1 VIKESYLGRASVR
14 SPSLGWE
21 VFLLMPYTGNMKIII
36 QSLLITLFILGAS
49 IVSAA
54 PIKVGATAPDFTLID
69 QNNKSQTLS
78 KMRGQ
83 WVVMYFYPKDE
94 TPGCTTEACNFR
106 DNILSL
112 RVKKAVVWGISVDS
126 SKSHAEFSENHKLP
140 FTLLADPAGK
150 VAKQYEALLNMVIFK
165 VAKRHSFII
174 NPNGKIVKIYRN
186 VDPKSHVGQILKDL
200 DELQKS

>member
-1 VIKESYLGRASVR
+1 
-14 SPSLGWE
+14 
-21 VFLLMPYTGNMKIII
+21 MKAIL
-36 QSLLITLFILGAS
+36 QSLLISLFILGAS
-49 IVSAA
+49 TVSAQ

-69 QNNKSQTLS
+69 QNNKPQTLS

-112 RVKKAVVWGISVDS
+112 RVKKAAVWGISVDN
-126 SKSHAEFSENHKLP
+126 SKSHAEFSEHHKLP
-140 FTLLADPAGK
+140 FTLLADIGGK
-150 VAKQYEALLNMVIFK
+150 VAGQYGSLLNMVIFK

-174 NPNGKIVKIYRN
+174 DPQGKIAKIYRN
-186 VDPKSHVGQILKDL
+186 VNPKSHVEQILKDL
-200 DELQKS
+200 EVLQKS